1 MLTGIRIIMIFFSFL
16 IISCEKDESD
26 SIEDFCINEDIVNT
40 SLDCPTIFDPVCGC
54 NDVTYENSCI
64 ALNFYGISDYT
75 QGICSSDCKTTF
87 DCD

>member
-1 MLTGIRIIMIFFSFL
+1 MPMGIRIVMFFFSLL
-16 IISCEKDESD
+16 IISCENDESD
-26 SIEDFCINEDIVNT
+26 SIEDFCINEDLMNT
-40 SLDCPTIFDPVCGC
+40 DLDCPTIFDPVCGC

-75 QGICSSDCKTTF
+75 PGICSSDCMTY

>member
-1 MLTGIRIIMIFFSFL
+1 M
-16 IISCEKDESD
+16 
-26 SIEDFCINEDIVNT
+26 NT
-40 SLDCPTIFDPVCGC
+40 DLDCPTIFDPVCGC

>member
-1 MLTGIRIIMIFFSFL
+1 MILFSFL
-16 IISCEKDESD
+16 IISFEKDESD
-26 SIEDFCINEDIVNT
+26 SIEDFCINEDIMNT